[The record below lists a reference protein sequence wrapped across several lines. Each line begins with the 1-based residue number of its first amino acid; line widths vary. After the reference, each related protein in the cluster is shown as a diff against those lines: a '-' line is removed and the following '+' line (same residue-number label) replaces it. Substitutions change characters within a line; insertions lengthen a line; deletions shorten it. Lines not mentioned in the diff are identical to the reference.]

1 MTLETIDW
9 ATVGIKAAQLILSL
23 SILVILHE
31 FGHYI
36 TARIF
41 RCRVE
46 KFYLF
51 FDPWFSIVKK
61 KVGDTEYGIG
71 WIPLGGYVKISGM
84 IDESM
89 DKEQMKEPPKPYE
102 FRSKPAWQRLIIM
115 LAGIAMNVLL
125 GFTIYSM
132 MLWKWGD
139 SYIPA
144 QKLPFGIVADS
155 LAQSVG
161 LKSGDIIT
169 AIDGRRIERF
179 DNEHILIN
187 ILLDDTK
194 TIEVKRN
201 GQPVTVNLP
210 QGLAEKII
218 NGKLHFLSETD
229 VRVPIQP
236 LDSVYNVAQKAGL
249 LKNDSII
256 AVNDQPITF
265 QDQFV
270 SAIKQNINK
279 LVSIKI
285 MRQKDTLTIPVTVP
299 ASGTIG
305 VAIPYNFQKYIPI
318 DTLRYSFL
326 GSFPAGVVKGCNTLA
341 SYVKQLRFLFKKPG
355 NLKNNVGGPIA
366 IANLFPSIWDWQSF
380 WHLTAFLSMMLAIM
394 NLLPI
399 PGLDGGHAIFCIYE
413 IITRRKPGDKFM
425 EYAQVAGMIILLA
438 LMIFA
443 FGNDIFK
450 LFKH

>member
-1 MTLETIDW
+1 MTLLAIDW

-41 RCRVE
+41 KCRVE

-139 SYIPA
+139 SYVPA
-144 QKLPFGIVADS
+144 QKLPYGIYADS
-155 LAQSVG
+155 LARSVG
-161 LKSGDIIT
+161 LESGDIIT
-169 AIDGRRIERF
+169 ALDGKPTTRF
-179 DNEHILIN
+179 ESIPLD
-187 ILLDDTK
+187 ILLHNTRTVSLLRDG
-194 TIEVKRN
+194 N
-201 GQPVTVNLP
+201 TVNISLP
-210 QGLAEKII
+210 QDLASEVI
-218 NGKLHFLSETD
+218 NKHLHFLGYND
-229 VRVPIQP
+229 IRLPVFP
-236 LDSVYNVAQKAGL
+236 LDTVVDTSAAKKAGL
-249 LKNDSII
+249 MKNDLIV
-256 AVNDQPITF
+256 AVNHEPVKFWNDF
-265 QDQFV
+265 
-270 SAIKQNINK
+270 SAAIKSHTGRSVEIQVLRN
-279 LVSIKI
+279 
-285 MRQKDTLTIPVTVP
+285 QKDTVILNVTVP
-299 ASGTIG
+299 ASGVIG
-305 VAIPYNFQKYIPI
+305 VAQKTPANLVPTDSI
-318 DTLRYSFL
+318 RYSFFQ
-326 GSFPAGVVKGCNTLA
+326 SIPAGISKGCNMLV
-341 SYVKQLRFLFKKPG
+341 SYVQQLKIIFGGKVNIAEG
-355 NLKNNVGGPIA
+355 TSGPIG
-366 IANLFPSIWDWQSF
+366 IANLFPASWDWQAF
-380 WHLTAFLSMMLAIM
+380 WSLTAFLSMILAIM

-399 PGLDGGHAIFCIYE
+399 PGLDGGHALFCLYE
-413 IITRRKPGDKFM
+413 IITRRKPSDKFM
-425 EYAQVAGMIILLA
+425 EYAQVAGMIILLS
-438 LMIFA
+438 LMAFV
-443 FGNDIFK
+443 FGNDIVK